1 MTDLALAAAD
11 APAPAEAALTTA
23 AALAARIPIPTRL
36 PVRYDGEPL
45 RHLSATS
52 YSLWIS
58 CPEAWRR
65 KNLLGERQPKS
76 AAMVI
81 GSRVDEALSD
91 YYRHQLEHG
100 EPLPVDEV
108 LQRYRCG
115 WKDKLE
121 ADRERQSIV
130 WDEFD
135 EGTALERGARALEVT
150 FEQLVPQLGIPVAV
164 QRRLEFTLTPALEWS
179 ILGYLDLETEWPDL
193 VGEGVV
199 SEVVDYKVKGGNA
212 INQATADRD
221 PQASLYLAGCWL
233 EGQPAERF
241 AFAQALRAGKKRK
254 SASTSLV
261 RTRRTV
267 GQLRATLARIALA
280 ATEIDAYYQRLGP
293 ERPWGFADPTS
304 WKCSERYCTHWPTC
318 PGGRGL

>member
-1 MTDLALAAAD
+1 MTDLALASAD

-76 AAMVI
+76 ATMVI

-91 YYRHQLEHG
+91 YYRYQLEHR

-108 LQRYRCG
+108 LQRYRRG

-121 ADRERQSIV
+121 ADHERQPIV

-150 FEQLVPQLGIPVAV
+150 FEQLVPQLGIPVAG

-193 VGEGVV
+193 LGEGVV

-233 EGQPAERF
+233 EGQPVFRTPQRHTLTDPGRGFVRRGASFLGGVPVRSI
-241 AFAQALRAGKKRK
+241 AYRPARCATSILPP
-254 SASTSLV
+254 STS
-261 RTRRTV
+261 
-267 GQLRATLARIALA
+267 
-280 ATEIDAYYQRLGP
+280 
-293 ERPWGFADPTS
+293 WGFARS
-304 WKCSERYCTHWPTC
+304 WCGAMSRRT
-318 PGGRGL
+318 GRSTTARMSR